1 MPRRPTDNR
10 FEELDEQDIEEL
22 GVFEYLDE
30 GTARFVPAP
39 AQPAP
44 ARPLDPILDARL
56 RAELPMLWGWLF
68 FSCFFHEAWFWM
80 LWGAALIA
88 FNAWLRP
95 AYEQRGLDW
104 LFKIYAGAG
113 VGQALFGLAQLV
125 DIGALRGML
134 GIYAL
139 GLALAW
145 IVLELRYQ
153 ARVPIEPNQDI
164 YDQVYYT

>member
-1 MPRRPTDNR
+1 MPRRPTDT
-10 FEELDEQDIEEL
+10 FEELDIEEL

-39 AQPAP
+39 FVPAP
-44 ARPLDPILDARL
+44 RLPHDPVLDSRL
-56 RAELPMLWGWLF
+56 RVELPMLWGWLF
-68 FSCFFHEAWFWM
+68 LSCFFHEAWLWM

-88 FNAWLRP
+88 LNVWLRP
-95 AYEQRGLDW
+95 AYEQRGLGW

-113 VGQALFGLAQLV
+113 LGQALFGLAQLG
-125 DIGALRGML
+125 DLGPLRAVL
-134 GIYAL
+134 GLYAL

-153 ARVPIEPNQDI
+153 AQVPIEPNQDI